1 MNIQNTIFIVN
12 DISKSLEDIMASLP
26 THSSRVIRNI
36 DIDKDEFQIN
46 EANLA
51 IKEACIA
58 SSTTKYIILCGRIF
72 RMEAQNALLKIL
84 EESPK
89 NIVFLLLTESKTSI
103 LPTIF
108 SRLYVRYLKKPTKK
122 IELDLDIKNL
132 DLKDVFAF
140 LKTNQKVSKNEAKQI
155 IEALLLKITLLK
167 INLSRKELEFF
178 TKSIRLLELNSKPI
192 NVLST
197 LLMTLVYSKN
207 KK

>member
-1 MNIQNTIFIVN
+1 
-12 DISKSLEDIMASLP
+12 
-26 THSSRVIRNI
+26 
-36 DIDKDEFQIN
+36 
-46 EANLA
+46 
-51 IKEACIA
+51 
-58 SSTTKYIILCGRIF
+58 
-72 RMEAQNALLKIL
+72 MEAQNALLKIL

-132 DLKDVFAF
+132 DLKDVFVF

-155 IEALLLKITLLK
+155 IEALLLKLTLLK